1 MSCRTLV
8 IVLNKSD
15 DQETNMPVSQATP
28 AQLDSIKRSINRL
41 GERGDAGRALQ
52 SYLAEQLD
60 PENADQS
67 VRCAIKN
74 LEGAV
79 REMRDELRR
88 IMH

>member
-1 MSCRTLV
+1 
-8 IVLNKSD
+8 
-15 DQETNMPVSQATP
+15 MPVRQADSVQVT
-28 AQLDSIKRSINRL
+28 SIKRAIERL
-41 GERGDAGRALQ
+41 GERGDAGRALRV
-52 SYLAEQLD
+52 YLDGQLD

-79 REMRDELRR
+79 REIRSEIRA